1 MSEEKRYLEYETS
14 FSWTLAICEI
24 MKADQ
29 LSTVDLWNVEDE
41 IREAGEE

>member
-14 FSWTLAICEI
+14 FSWTLAIGEI

-41 IREAGEE
+41 IREAG